1 MRADRRDNN
10 EAEYLELWKGLG
22 YVWVAMKP
30 GQGFDGLLVT
40 PTGIHIVEIKNGN
53 YKWKLTD
60 CERKVKEQVEHMGQ
74 EYHIIDCLEDAKY
87 LAGAI

>member
-22 YVWVAMKP
+22 YVWLKAVP
-30 GQGFDGLLVT
+30 GLGFDGILVT
-40 PTGIHIVEIKNGN
+40 PNEIMIVEIKNGS

-60 CERKVKEQVEHMGQ
+60 CERKVKEQVEHVGQ
-74 EYHIIDCLEDAKY
+74 TYHIIDCLEDAKY
-87 LAGAI
+87 IAGII